1 MMILNQA
8 LQVFMQ
14 GGLLMWPLVLIV
26 LVVLGIVVRACW
38 LLFVRGGRDA
48 FAIESCLDGLLFWG
62 GFSVLIG
69 VLGSA
74 VGYHKALTVLAQ
86 RGLANPRALW
96 AGGAEGMVSSI
107 AGLLILAGGGACW
120 YLLRWKYLRERS

>member
-1 MMILNQA
+1 MMNLNQA
-8 LQVFMQ
+8 LHVFLQ

-26 LVVLGIVVRACW
+26 LVVLGIAVRACW
-38 LLFVRGGRDA
+38 HLFVRGGRDV
-48 FAIESCLDGLLFWG
+48 FAIESCLDGVLFWG
-62 GFSVLIG
+62 GFSVIIG

-86 RGLANPRALW
+86 RGVANPRALW

-107 AGLLILAGGGACW
+107 AGLLILAGAGVCW
-120 YLLRWKYLRERS
+120 YALRWQHLRNRT

>member
-1 MMILNQA
+1 MMILGSA
-8 LQVFMQ
+8 LRVFME

-26 LVVLGIVVRACW
+26 LMVFGIVIRACW
-38 LLFVRGGRDA
+38 HLFARGGSDTL
-48 FAIESCLDGLLFWG
+48 AIESCLDGLLFWG
-62 GFSVLIG
+62 GFSVIIG

-74 VGYHKALTVLAQ
+74 VGYNKALTVLAQ

-107 AGLLILAGGGACW
+107 FGLLILAGAGVCW
-120 YLLRWKYLRERS
+120 YVLRWQYLRDRT